1 MYKCNKC
8 ENTSAMK
15 LWKCPSCGA
24 FGSFVEEIKSFNNS
38 KSKHS
43 VKTGSVL
50 KSGRNEKIS
59 FLKLGDAEL
68 NRIFQRWIKQGGM
81 YLLWWEPGIG
91 KSTILLQIILDVLNN
106 NPSNIWYFSGEES
119 VEQINDRLDRIG
131 EGKENNVSNLSVYH
145 TMRLEDILSTIEENK
160 HNFMV
165 VDSIQTIYTEN
176 TDSVAGSPS
185 QVRYCTE
192 KLSEFAKANKITCF
206 VVGHVTKWWE
216 IAGPKYLEHIV
227 DAVLYL
233 EWDRF
238 GQYRFLRTKKNR
250 FWRSDET
257 GIFEM
262 TLFGLQ
268 AVYDLK
274 DKLIWAMWNT
284 VSGSLLTVGIDNGRP
299 VIINLEVL
307 LNKTKGNYPKRV
319 ALWVDGNR
327 LDIIIAIMEKYLN
340 INLGFV
346 DIFVNLP
353 GEFVFKDS
361 WLDLAIAVAIYSQ
374 YKDKVIDKNSIF
386 LGEIWLWGQILKS
399 KFHDKRK
406 KELPEG
412 FALVDFDSMKN
423 IVEIGNVV

>member
-1 MYKCNKC
+1 MYKCKKC

-15 LWKCPSCGA
+15 LWKCPSCGS
-24 FGSFVEEIKSFNNS
+24 FGSFVEERNSFDKT

-43 VKTGSVL
+43 IKTGSVL
-50 KSGRNEKIS
+50 KSGINEKIS
-59 FLKLGDAEL
+59 FLKLENMEL

-81 YLLWWEPGIG
+81 YLLWGEPGIG

-119 VEQINDRLDRIG
+119 EEQINDRLERIG
-131 EGKENNVSNLSVYH
+131 EWKEKNISNLAIYH
-145 TMRLEDILSTIEENK
+145 TMKLEDIISTVEENG
-160 HNFMV
+160 HNFMII
-165 VDSIQTIYTEN
+165 DSIQTIYTEN

-185 QVRYCTE
+185 QVKYCTE
-192 KLSEFAKANKITCF
+192 KLSEFSKSHKITCF

-216 IAGPKYLEHIV
+216 IAWPKYLEHIV
-227 DAVLYL
+227 DCVLYL
-233 EWDRF
+233 EGDRF

-250 FWRSDET
+250 FGRSDET

-274 DKLIWAMWNT
+274 DKLIGSMWNT
-284 VSGSLLTVGIDNGRP
+284 VSGSLLTVWIDNGRP

-307 LNKTKGNYPKRV
+307 LNKTKWNYPKRV
-319 ALWVDGNR
+319 ALGVDGNR

-340 INLGFV
+340 INLWFV

-374 YKDKVIDKNSIF
+374 YKDKIIDKNTIF

-399 KFHDKRK
+399 KLHDKRK
-406 KELPEG
+406 KELPKG
-412 FALVDFDSMKN
+412 FHLVDFDSMKN